1 MKRVKMNYDEE
12 NEDSEIYDEDGEAGY
27 EQVDWK
33 ASPEEVL
40 KGVESF
46 LRHFGLEV
54 TIGNA
59 EDDQVYF
66 KINNTGFLKK

>member
-12 NEDSEIYDEDGEAGY
+12 SVNLFDEDGEAGY

>member
-12 NEDSEIYDEDGEAGY
+12 SVNLFDEHGEAGY
-27 EQVDWK
+27 EQVSRK

-40 KGVESF
+40 KSVESF
-46 LRHFGLEV
+46 IMHFGLEV
-54 TIGNA
+54 TIGDL